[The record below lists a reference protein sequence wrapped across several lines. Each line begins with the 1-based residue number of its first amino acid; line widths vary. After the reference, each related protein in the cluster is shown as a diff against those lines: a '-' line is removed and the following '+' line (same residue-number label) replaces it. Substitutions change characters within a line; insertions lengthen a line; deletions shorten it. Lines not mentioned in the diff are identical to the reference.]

1 MTDIKI
7 GVIGTG
13 GWGKNHLRV
22 LSELKIL
29 EAICDLNEERAMEN
43 SKKYGVESYTNVDNF
58 LEHGLDGVIV
68 STPTKTHFQIA
79 SKVIESGK
87 NLLVEKPFTY
97 EVEEGEN
104 LIKKAK
110 EKKVILTIGFIE
122 RFNPAMREAKSLV
135 EKGTI
140 GAPLYLMFV
149 RENRWPTHIL
159 DVGVIL
165 DTTIHDIDLSRWF
178 FGKEPTM
185 VFARTG
191 KFGVDRERV
200 SALTLGFPDE
210 RSSLIISNWI
220 TPRKLRQLEI
230 VGENGIISLDFITQ
244 EIRIDLEERT
254 NIPRMK
260 YEEPLTLE
268 LKSFVECIK
277 ENKQPDVIGE
287 DGVKATKIAQAALAS
302 NKLGSAIFVEL

>member
-1 MTDIKI
+1 MTDVKI

-22 LSELKIL
+22 LNELKVL
-29 EAICDLNEERAMEN
+29 GAICDLNEDRAREN
-43 SKKYGVESYTNVDNF
+43 SKKYGVEAYTDVDSF
-58 LEHGLDGVIV
+58 LKHDLDGVIV

-79 SKVIESGK
+79 SKVIESGR

-97 EVEEGEN
+97 DVEEGEH
-104 LIKKAK
+104 LVKKAK
-110 EKKVILTIGFIE
+110 EKKTIMTVGFIE
-122 RFNPAMREAKSLV
+122 RFNPAMIEAKNLV
-135 EKGTI
+135 SKGKI
-140 GAPLYLMFV
+140 GDPLYLMFI
-149 RENRWPTHIL
+149 RENRWPAHIL

-178 FGKEPTM
+178 FGKEPTL

-191 KFGVDRERV
+191 NFGLDRERV
-200 SALTLGFPDE
+200 SALTLGFPEE

-244 EIRIDLEERT
+244 EIKIDLEDRID
-254 NIPRMK
+254 IPRIK

-268 LKSFVECIK
+268 LRHFVESIK
-277 ENKQPDVIGE
+277 EKKQPEVTGE
-287 DGVKATKIAQAALAS
+287 DGVKATKIAQAALTS
-302 NKLGSAIFVEL
+302 NRLGSAIFIEL

>member
-1 MTDIKI
+1 MADIKI

-22 LSELKIL
+22 LNELKVL
-29 EAICDLNEERAMEN
+29 EAICDLNEERAREN
-43 SKKYGVESYTNVDNF
+43 SKKYGVEAYTDVDSF
-58 LEHGLDGVIV
+58 LKHDLDGVIV

-79 SKVIESGK
+79 SKAIENER

-104 LIKKAK
+104 LVKKAK
-110 EKKVILTIGFIE
+110 EKRVIMTVGFIE
-122 RFNPAMREAKSLV
+122 RFNPAMREAKNLV
-135 EKGTI
+135 TKGTI
-140 GAPLYLMFV
+140 GASLYLMFI
-149 RENRWPTHIL
+149 RENRWPAHIL

-178 FGKEPTM
+178 FGTEPTM

-191 KFGVDRERV
+191 KFGIDRERV
-200 SALTLGFPDE
+200 SALTLGFPEE

-244 EIRIDLEERT
+244 EIKIDLEERT
-254 NIPRMK
+254 DIPRTK

-268 LKSFVECIK
+268 LKHFVECIK
-277 ENKQPDVIGE
+277 ENKQPDVTGE
-287 DGVKATKIAQAALAS
+287 DGVKATKIAQAALTS